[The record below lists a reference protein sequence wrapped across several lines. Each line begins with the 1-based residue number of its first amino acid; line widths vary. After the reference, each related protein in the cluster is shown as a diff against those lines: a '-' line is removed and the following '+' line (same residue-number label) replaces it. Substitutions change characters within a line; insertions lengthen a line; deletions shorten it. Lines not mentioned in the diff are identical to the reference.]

1 MWFSNVLG
9 ERIKVTD
16 EKLLNIESMPQIKLG
31 FTQMGLDDVDVIN
44 KYIDDNIDRLP
55 DLSSSLVGQI
65 KQNEKSA
72 QPEFVLEDKVPQKL
86 GNFFIMCAK
95 EYADAHPLSAG
106 VLENI
111 GPKEDYQIRKMWSVH
126 SYAGD
131 YNPMHEHGTA
141 SGRGV
146 SMIVFLKV
154 PSQIA
159 KLEEKFIDKNNHGNL
174 QHGNSGA
181 TDGVTQFIWDMNSM
195 YDAPRFQH
203 PSYAHVYPQVG
214 KVCVFPIWLHHQ
226 VSPFFGEGERRT
238 MSCNIDI
245 INSHV

>member
-1 MWFSNVLG
+1 M
-9 ERIKVTD
+9 TD
-16 EKLLNIESMPQIKLG
+16 EKLLNIETIPAIKLG
-31 FTQMGLDDVDVIN
+31 FTLMGLDDVNVIN
-44 KYIDDNIDRLP
+44 EYIDDNMHRLE
-55 DLSSSLVGQI
+55 DLSYSLVGQI

-72 QPEFVLEDKVPQKL
+72 QYDFNLEDEIPEKL
-86 GNFFIMCAK
+86 SHFFIALAK
-95 EYADAHPLSAG
+95 EYAAEHPLDAG
-106 VLENI
+106 IVANI
-111 GPKEDYQIRKMWSVH
+111 GTKEDYEVRKMWSVH

-146 SMIVFLKV
+146 SMIAFLKV
-154 PSQIA
+154 PPQIVELE
-159 KLEEKFIDKNNHGNL
+159 KLFLNPDKNLHGNI

-195 YDAPRFQH
+195 YDAPRFKH
-203 PSYAHVYPQVG
+203 PSYATVYPQVG
-214 KVCVFPIWLHHQ
+214 KICVFPIWLHHQ

-245 INSHV
+245 INSHI

>member
-1 MWFSNVLG
+1 MA
-9 ERIKVTD
+9 D

-72 QPEFVLEDKVPQKL
+72 QPEFILEDKVPQKL

-95 EYADAHPLSAG
+95 EYAAAHPLSAG

-154 PSQIA
+154 PPQIA
-159 KLEEKFIDKNNHGNL
+159 ELEKKFIDKNNHDNL

-195 YDAPRFQH
+195 YDAPRFKH
-203 PSYAHVYPQVG
+203 PAYAHVYPQVG

>member
-1 MWFSNVLG
+1 MA
-9 ERIKVTD
+9 D
-16 EKLLNIESMPQIKLG
+16 DKLLHIESMPSIKLG
-31 FTQMGLDDVDVIN
+31 FTQMGLDDVNVIN
-44 KYIDDNIDRLP
+44 IYIDENVDRLP

-65 KQNEKSA
+65 KQNEKSK
-72 QPEFVLEDKVPQKL
+72 QLEFDLTDLVPKKL
-86 GNFFIMCAK
+86 GDFFIMCAK
-95 EYADAHPLSAG
+95 EYAAAHPLSAG

-111 GPKEDYQIRKMWSVH
+111 GPKEDYEIRKMWSVH

-154 PSQIA
+154 PPQIA
-159 KLEEKFIDKNNHGNL
+159 ELEERFLNPDESNHGNL

-195 YDAPRFQH
+195 YDAPRFKH
-203 PSYAHVYPQVG
+203 PTYAHVYPQVG

>member
-1 MWFSNVLG
+1 M
-9 ERIKVTD
+9 TD
-16 EKLLNIESMPQIKLG
+16 DKLLLIESIPSIKLG
-31 FTQMGLDDVDVIN
+31 FTQMDQDDVNVIN
-44 KYIDDNIDRLP
+44 IYIDDNVDRLP

-65 KQNEKSA
+65 KQNEKSK
-72 QPEFVLEDKVPQKL
+72 QLEFDLTDLVPKKL
-86 GNFFIMCAK
+86 GDFFIMCAK
-95 EYADAHPLSAG
+95 EYAAAHPLSSTIRK
-106 VLENI
+106 NI
-111 GPKEDYQIRKMWSVH
+111 GPKEEYRISKMWSVH

-154 PSQIA
+154 PPQIEE
-159 KLEEKFIDKNNHGNL
+159 LEKNYLLANNTGGNTNL

-181 TDGVTQFIWDMNSM
+181 TDGLTQFIWDMNSM

-203 PSYAHVYPQVG
+203 PTYAHVYPQVG

-226 VSPFFGEGERRT
+226 VSPFYGKGERRT

>member
-1 MWFSNVLG
+1 M
-9 ERIKVTD
+9 
-16 EKLLNIESMPQIKLG
+16 LNIESMPAIKLG
-31 FTQMGLDDVDVIN
+31 FTTMGQDDVNHIN
-44 KYIDDNIDRLP
+44 KYIDDNVDRLP

-65 KQNEKSA
+65 KQHEKSA
-72 QPEFVLEDKVPQKL
+72 QPEFNLEDDIPKRL
-86 GNFFIMCAK
+86 SNFFIRLAK
-95 EYADAHPLSAG
+95 EYSAAHPLSESI
-106 VLENI
+106 LENI
-111 GPKEDYQIRKMWSVH
+111 GHKEDFVVNRMWSVH

-131 YNPMHEHGTA
+131 YNPMHEHGTV

-146 SMIVFLKV
+146 SMIAFLKV
-154 PSQIA
+154 PPQIVE
-159 KLEEKFIDKNNHGNL
+159 LEELFLNPDESNHGNL

-203 PSYAHVYPQVG
+203 PTYAHVYPQVG
-214 KVCVFPIWLHHQ
+214 KVAVFPIWLHHQ